1 MHTEAMVNRAP
12 PSPDARDQRLLELIE
27 ARKIAPPDNEL
38 LADIYRRRGDLAAA
52 AAEYGRLHGQKPGAH
67 RIDLLHAIF
76 NRGNAPP
83 RLPQSE
89 FAPAPFVQFDGF
101 FEPSLNKHLLDYAI
115 SRQGIFRPTEL
126 QSADQYEKQ
135 RSTLVTYDVGAPG
148 ETMRAA
154 VRERLPLLCERL
166 GMPVFDIDFIQ
177 LKIAAYADG
186 DFFKAHQD
194 NGLSQPGRR
203 ISFVYYFHQEP
214 KPYRGGDLLLYDSR
228 FSPRAYV
235 RSLFTRIVPQN
246 DSIVFFPS
254 EYFHEVL
261 PVQIATQDFSSS
273 RFTMAGHIG

>member
-1 MHTEAMVNRAP
+1 MHTEAMVNRTP
-12 PSPDARDQRLLELIE
+12 LSPQARDQRLLELIG
-27 ARKIAPPDNEL
+27 AGKIAPPDNEL
-38 LADIYRRRGDLAAA
+38 LADIHRRRGDLPAAS
-52 AAEYGRLHGQKPGAH
+52 AEYQRLHARKARAP
-67 RIDLLHAIF
+67 RLDLLNAIF
-76 NRGNAPP
+76 NGGTVPP
-83 RLPQSE
+83 RLPQSD

-101 FEPSLNKHLLDYAI
+101 FGHALNRHLLDYAI
-115 SRQGIFRPTEL
+115 CRQGIFRPTEL
-126 QSADQYEKQ
+126 QAADQYEKQ

-148 ETMRAA
+148 EAMRAA
-154 VRERLPLLCERL
+154 VRERLPLLCECL

-177 LKIAAYADG
+177 LKIAAYAAG

-194 NGLSQPGRR
+194 NGLSHTGRR
-203 ISFVYYFHQEP
+203 ISFVYYFHREP

-228 FSPRAYV
+228 FDPRAYV

-261 PVQIATQDFSSS
+261 PVQTATQDFSAS